1 MKKQTYQT
9 GGNIKKKK
17 KKKKATLNLDYIQK
31 GFENATEKNMQN
43 ASGNLEKAK
52 SAKTIVGAMPNAYGG
67 ILQALSGL
75 TTQGAANFVG
85 DVKNIGTG
93 KGRSKRKFKKQSGG
107 MRPTDMEGNV
117 IDFKKSAGSKVGGVS
132 SLLKKKKKKYRPGE
146 KPQETTY
153 TTKKLKTDKKGN
165 IKKYKV
171 VGKNI
176 YKSDDVHSKSVEKGT
191 RKGTT
196 YKERSDTYAGKS
208 SDDHKYGDKKLTR
221 RRLKSK
227 DDKSGMEVKRKEKI
241 TFDDGNQM
249 TKRKQK
255 KIRFG
260 KNKGKIKSKTVHMNR
275 GKRTVTKRILNETD
289 RTKLQLGGS
298 IPEEVHHRK
307 MKTKY
312 KKPTTKKYSSV
323 KKRKEVIKGTPYGGI
338 QSVSKRKQKTIRF
351 GKNKGKVRSKVVS
364 WKDGKR
370 TVKKSINTGYAKKEL
385 QFQTGGFLEAP
396 IVRLFED

>member
-52 SAKTIVGAMPNAYGG
+52 SAKTIVGAIPNAYGG
-67 ILQALSGL
+67 LTQALAGL

-117 IDFKKSAGSKVGGVS
+117 IDNLGE
-132 SLLKKKKKKYRPGE
+132 KKKRYKPGKKRQK
-146 KPQETTY
+146 TTY
-153 TTKKLKTDKKGN
+153 TTKKLKTDKEGN
-165 IKKYKV
+165 IKRYKV

-176 YKSDDVHSKSVEKGT
+176 YKSDDVHSKTVEKGT

-255 KIRFG
+255 KIKFG
-260 KNKGKIKSKTVHMNR
+260 KNKGKIKSKTVNINR

-289 RTKLQLGGS
+289 RTKLQTGGTG
-298 IPEEVHHRK
+298 EEVHQRK

-312 KKPTTKKYSSV
+312 KGTGTGFSKRRRETAHHV
-323 KKRKEVIKGTPYGGI
+323 KKRKEVITGTPHGKTP
-338 QSVSKRKQKTIRF
+338 SVTKRKQKTIRF
-351 GKNKGKVRSKVVS
+351 GKNKGKVRSKTVS

-370 TVKKSINTGYAKKEL
+370 SVKKSINTGYAKKEV

>member
-1 MKKQTYQT
+1 MERKKYQT
-9 GGNIKKKK
+9 GGNIKK

-52 SAKTIVGAMPNAYGG
+52 SKKTIVGAMPNAYGG
-67 ILQALSGL
+67 LLQALSGL

-107 MRPTDMEGNV
+107 MRPTDMEGND
-117 IDFKKSAGSKVGGVS
+117 IDFKKVAV
-132 SLLKKKKKKYRPGE
+132 KKNKKKYRPG
-146 KPQETTY
+146 KKAQETTY
-153 TTKKLKTDKKGN
+153 TTKKVKRDKEGN

-171 VGKNI
+171 VGRNL

-196 YKERSDTYAGKS
+196 YKQRSDTYAGS
-208 SDDHKYGDKKLTR
+208 SNDDHTYGDKKLSR
-221 RRLKSK
+221 RRFKSK

-260 KNKGKIKSKTVHMNR
+260 KNKGKIKSKTVNMNR

-289 RTKLQLGGS
+289 RTKLQ
-298 IPEEVHHRK
+298 K
-307 MKTKY
+307 
-312 KKPTTKKYSSV
+312 
-323 KKRKEVIKGTPYGGI
+323 
-338 QSVSKRKQKTIRF
+338 
-351 GKNKGKVRSKVVS
+351 
-364 WKDGKR
+364 
-370 TVKKSINTGYAKKEL
+370 
-385 QFQTGGFLEAP
+385 GGFLEAP